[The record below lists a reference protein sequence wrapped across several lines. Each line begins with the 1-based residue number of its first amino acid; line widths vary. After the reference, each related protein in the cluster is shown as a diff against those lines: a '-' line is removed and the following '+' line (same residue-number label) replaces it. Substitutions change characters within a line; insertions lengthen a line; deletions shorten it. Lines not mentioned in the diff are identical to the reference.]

1 MRPKRCDS
9 SAGVNMKR
17 VLAVTMSMAPILPLF
32 AQEKEQ
38 QRLKDSATVLREI
51 LATPD
56 KGIPNDLL
64 NKAECV
70 VIYPSV

>member
-1 MRPKRCDS
+1 
-9 SAGVNMKR
+9 MKR